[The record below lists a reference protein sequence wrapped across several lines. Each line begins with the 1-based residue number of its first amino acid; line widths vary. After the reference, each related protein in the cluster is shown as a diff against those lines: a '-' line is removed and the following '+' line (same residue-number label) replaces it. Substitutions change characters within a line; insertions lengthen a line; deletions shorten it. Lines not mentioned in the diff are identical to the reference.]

1 MPDDLNSMSA
11 NNRGS
16 SSVAQG
22 FNTPLASKR
31 LVPKD
36 LKRADFKNIDYEHVF
51 YNSLEKVATLDMY
64 TQFLKTGWTTELIVE
79 TREIL
84 IPEIVRVITLNWAA
98 AIQAC
103 EREREKEHF

>member
-1 MPDDLNSMSA
+1 
-11 NNRGS
+11 
-16 SSVAQG
+16 
-22 FNTPLASKR
+22 
-31 LVPKD
+31 
-36 LKRADFKNIDYEHVF
+36 
-51 YNSLEKVATLDMY
+51 MY

-103 EREREKEHF
+103 EREREKEQKQKRGRKNAH